1 MKKNNFKNNKE
12 KQTKNFN
19 NTKNKRE
26 QTNQRIMRYENK
38 NMNFDDQV
46 EGRNSVLEL
55 LESGKDINKIFV
67 ARGEKQGS
75 INKIIGKAKD

>member
-26 QTNQRIMRYENK
+26 QTNQRIMRSENK

-67 ARGEKQGS
+67 AR
-75 INKIIGKAKD
+75 